1 MMNIYRHDLL
11 KEKEWLNSRVGEAA
25 WGNHGRW
32 RLLCVTQGYSVNG
45 NSVEITYTVLQKRKA
60 YDIGVE
66 KMHLSFIKLLLI
78 RYFKDFALLM
88 PQVILFEKVLICLE
102 SFRNMTVF

>member
-45 NSVEITYTVLQKRKA
+45 NSVEISYTVL
-60 YDIGVE
+60 
-66 KMHLSFIKLLLI
+66 
-78 RYFKDFALLM
+78 
-88 PQVILFEKVLICLE
+88 
-102 SFRNMTVF
+102 